1 MDNIIQFPKTRAANK
16 NKRLELD
23 SKRLAMMHYED
34 MANEATI
41 ALTNALV
48 DHGYHPIE
56 NVPMVKDLGVI
67 MNLIVAMM
75 YRVDGETHFLHE
87 PMDEINEVIQYIKD
101 LKKKK
106 LLTDDLLTDDD

>member
-1 MDNIIQFPKTRAANK
+1 MDNIIQFPKTRAANR
-16 NKRLELD
+16 NKKLEFD

-34 MANEATI
+34 MANDATVS
-41 ALTNALV
+41 LTDALV
-48 DHGYHPIE
+48 GHGYHPIE
-56 NVPMVKDLGVI
+56 NAGMIKDLGVI
-67 MNLIVAMM
+67 MNLIAAMM

-87 PMDEINEVIQYIKD
+87 PMDEIHEVIQYVKD